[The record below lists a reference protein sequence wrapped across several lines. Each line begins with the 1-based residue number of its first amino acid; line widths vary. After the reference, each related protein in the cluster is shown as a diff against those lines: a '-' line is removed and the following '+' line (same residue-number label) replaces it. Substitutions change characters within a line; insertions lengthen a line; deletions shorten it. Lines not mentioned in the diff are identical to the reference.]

1 MKQKYLILYA
11 AAFIGLVASC
21 NGSNAQNNDNQTDS
35 IEEVDI
41 EEVYIPETDEEPYTP
56 GVEYSEGVIGN
67 SNNGDG
73 RTSQGAYI
81 DYLESVGQDNG
92 SDNNTYNHSDYYGD

>member
-21 NGSNAQNNDNQTDS
+21 NGSNAQNNDN
-35 IEEVDI
+35 
-41 EEVYIPETDEEPYTP
+41 ETDDEPYTP
-56 GVEYSEGVIGN
+56 GVDYSEGVIGN